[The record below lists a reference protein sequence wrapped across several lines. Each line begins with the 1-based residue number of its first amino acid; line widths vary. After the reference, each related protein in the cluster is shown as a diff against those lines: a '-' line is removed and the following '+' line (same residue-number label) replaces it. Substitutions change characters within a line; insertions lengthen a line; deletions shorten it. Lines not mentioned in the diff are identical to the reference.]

1 MRVLTRLMVGALLL
15 AIGGSFL
22 TAAAASVGVPVS
34 AVGQGTFATVPNDF
48 APPECS
54 AIVLTSI
61 VSGNGTING
70 AGGVV
75 NELIT
80 GGAGADTINGFGGD
94 DCIIAGGG
102 NDSVDG
108 DVGDDV
114 LMGDGGDDTLNGN
127 VGSDTLYGGAG
138 TGDVCSGGPGQ
149 DTFPDGTCE
158 TTQQE

>member
-1 MRVLTRLMVGALLL
+1 MKTLLRLLFGGLVL
-15 AIGGSFL
+15 AIGTSFI
-22 TAAAASVGVPVS
+22 TASAASIVVPLSSVGESTV
-34 AVGQGTFATVPNDF
+34 ATVPNDF
-48 APPECS
+48 APPECQG
-54 AIVLTSI
+54 ILLTAI

-94 DCIIAGGG
+94 DCILAGGG
-102 NDSVDG
+102 NDIIDG

-114 LMGDGGDDTLNGN
+114 LMGDSGDDDVRGN

-138 TGDVCSGGPGQ
+138 TDVCSGGPGQ

-158 TTQQE
+158 TAQQQ